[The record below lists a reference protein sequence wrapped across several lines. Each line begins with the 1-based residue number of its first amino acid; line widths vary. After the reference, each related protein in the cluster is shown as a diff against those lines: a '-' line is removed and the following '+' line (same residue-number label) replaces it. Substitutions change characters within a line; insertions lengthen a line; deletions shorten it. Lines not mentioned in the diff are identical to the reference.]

1 MAELRFGNTNAVSY
15 THLDLKMPI
24 AAGNLFMGTFNALTA
39 VSNALK
45 ATQFG
50 MPFEYEPLYIT
61 GYYKYK
67 AGEIFSENGVNVSG
81 DVYKRQVQLSFH
93 PPAY

>member
-1 MAELRFGNTNAVSY
+1 
-15 THLDLKMPI
+15 MPI

-61 GYYKYK
+61 DIINIKQEKYFLK
-67 AGEIFSENGVNVSG
+67 ME
-81 DVYKRQVQLSFH
+81 
-93 PPAY
+93 